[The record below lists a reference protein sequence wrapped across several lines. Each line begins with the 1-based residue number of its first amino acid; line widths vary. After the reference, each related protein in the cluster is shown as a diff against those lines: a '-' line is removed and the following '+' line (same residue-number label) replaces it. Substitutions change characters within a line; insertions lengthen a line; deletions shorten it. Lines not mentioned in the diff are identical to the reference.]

1 MSPPIDS
8 ITAAVVGVTDFAPLT
23 DFFRG
28 ELGFAVEAE
37 GVVPAA
43 VADRLWGEDA
53 GDVEVRV
60 LAAAGA
66 ATGRIHLLKVT
77 GPVAPAAHPHT
88 LDLGLAGLNLY
99 TRDIAA
105 SYEHLQAAGHPW
117 ISPPQTYEVPV
128 GEQVVEVV
136 EGYCLGPGGV
146 GVVFVEPAGPRPT
159 AAWAADPERRHTEL
173 TSVVCHVPD
182 FDAELAFWA
191 ARACPRATTSRSP
204 RPAWTRWRGCRP
216 APGSGWRSSR
226 AGTAAP
232 RGSRWSGQIITKWTG
247 VPSSGPGAGS
257 GTPPGRRARTTWTP
271 PSPARWGRAG
281 GCGARR
287 SPRRRRFTARHGWP
301 WWRRR
306 TACTWSCGSGPDCGI
321 VKHQT
326 YPLTSGQRRF

>member
-105 SYEHLQAAGHPW
+105 SYERLQAAGHPW

-191 ARACPRATTSRSP
+191 ALGMPARYDVTFASPGLDAMAGLPPGTRLRLAFLSGRDGGTTRIEMVRADHHEVDRRSVQRPGRGLGHTAWSARTDDLDAAVACALGAGGRLRCPPFTATTPLHGTSRLAMVETP
-204 RPAWTRWRGCRP
+204 NGLHVELWQ
-216 APGSGWRSSR
+216 R
-226 AGTAAP
+226 AGL
-232 RGSRWSGQIITKWTG
+232 RDR
-247 VPSSGPGAGS
+247 
-257 GTPPGRRARTTWTP
+257 
-271 PSPARWGRAG
+271 
-281 GCGARR
+281 
-287 SPRRRRFTARHGWP
+287 
-301 WWRRR
+301 
-306 TACTWSCGSGPDCGI
+306 
-321 VKHQT
+321 
-326 YPLTSGQRRF
+326 